1 MERILMITRYSKQ
14 CPPSC
19 VTTMLTSTWY
29 NQVNSTASGYD
40 QVHSTDSL
48 RVHSTDCL
56 RVLSVE
62 TQHWWFK
69 NIMITPNCIS
79 QCNKGNKFVTTL
91 SPQCLQPLQQEGL
104 LLYLVL
110 FQVRYKLTDNL
121 QNNCTLKWG
130 WGFNQIL
137 RRVTFIKVWGS
148 NLRSTEGWK
157 IRTIP

>member
-1 MERILMITRYSKQ
+1 MEHILMITRYSKQ

-19 VTTMLTSTWY
+19 VTTMLTSTQY
-29 NQVNSTASGYD
+29 NQVNSTASGY
-40 QVHSTDSL
+40 SL
-48 RVHSTDCL
+48 QTASGYCL
-56 RVLSVE
+56 WKRNIGGLRTLS
-62 TQHWWFK
+62 
-69 NIMITPNCIS
+69 IMITPNCIS
-79 QCNKGNKFVTTL
+79 QCNKGNKFLTTL
-91 SPQCLQPLQQEGL
+91 SPQCLQPLQQEGQ